1 MTANGIFQIALF
13 FVIILVCTKPL
24 GLFMARIFEGERT
37 FLHPFLRWLEVA
49 TYRVIGVRED
59 VEQRWTHYTASLVSY
74 SIFGFILIYLMQRAQ
89 GFLPFNPQGFGAN
102 NVTPDL
108 AFNTAVSFITN
119 TNWQSYSGE
128 STLSYFVQMA
138 GLTVQNFASAAA
150 GIAIAVALI
159 RGFARQE
166 RKTIGNFWVD
176 VTRATVYVL
185 IPLSIAAALAFSS
198 QGVIQNLR
206 AYTSVTTVEG
216 AKQTIAQGPV
226 ASQEAIK
233 QLGTNGGGF
242 FNANAA
248 HPFENPTPITNLLS
262 MVLIFLIPAG
272 LTYTF
277 GRIVGDTRQGWAI
290 LGAFSVMFLIG
301 VIVAYGF
308 EQAGNPILTGLGI
321 QSTASAEQS
330 GGNME
335 GKEVRFGI
343 ANSALYATVTTDASC
358 GAVNA
363 MHDSF
368 TPLAGLVPL
377 FNIMTGEVIFG
388 GVGAGLYGI
397 LLYCILAV
405 FIAGLMVGRT
415 PEYLG
420 KKIEQKEV
428 KMAMLAIIA
437 TALSI
442 LTFSALTSVA
452 SFHEKGYWN
461 PPGAATANLSNNGPH
476 GLSEILYAY
485 TSATGNN
492 GSAFAGLNANTPWY
506 NVSLGFAMLIGRFL
520 FLIPLLAVAG
530 SLAAKK
536 KIPATAGTFPTH
548 GPLFVGL
555 LVGTVL
561 IVGALTFF
569 PALSLGPIVEH
580 YLMQSG
586 KLFSVVLLPV
596 AAKRRYSFSHR
607 LQPVDNGRAPIAV
620 RYARQTSVAAMRLN
634 LRADDNHRLKP
645 VAKGISPLR
654 GLWS

>member
-1 MTANGIFQIALF
+1 MTSLGVLQILLFLAL
-13 FVIILVCTKPL
+13 ILLCAKPL
-24 GLFMARIFEGERT
+24 GAYMARVFEGRRT
-37 FLHPFLRWLEVA
+37 FLHPVLRWLEVL
-49 TYRVIGVRED
+49 TYKVIGVKED
-59 VEQRWTHYTASLVSY
+59 VEQRWTHYTASLLSFSV
-74 SIFGFILIYLMQRAQ
+74 FGFLMVYLLQRIQ
-89 GFLPFNPQGFGAN
+89 GVLPFNPQGFGAG

-108 AFNTAVSFITN
+108 AFNTATSFVTN
-119 TNWQSYSGE
+119 TNWQAYSGE

-138 GLTVQNFASAAA
+138 ALTVQNFASAAA
-150 GIAIAVALI
+150 GIAVAIALV

-166 RKTIGNFWVD
+166 RKTLGNFWVD

-185 IPLSIAAALAFSS
+185 LPLSVVGALLMVS
-198 QGVIQNLR
+198 QGVVQNLSP
-206 AYTSVTTVEG
+206 YTAVTTVEG

-226 ASQEAIK
+226 ASQEIIK

-248 HPFENPTPITNLLS
+248 HPFENPTPLTNLFS
-262 MVLIFLIPAG
+262 MFLIFVIPGA

-277 GRIVGDTRQGWAI
+277 GRMVGDTRQGWAI
-290 LGAFSVMFLIG
+290 FAAFSVMFLIG
-301 VIVAYGF
+301 AFVCYGF
-308 EQAGNPILTGLGI
+308 EQSGNPMLAKLGI
-321 QSTASAEQS
+321 QTSATHGQS

-368 TPLAGLVPL
+368 TPIGGLVPM

-420 KKIEQKEV
+420 KKIEKKEV
-428 KMAMLAIIA
+428 KMAMLAVIA
-437 TALSI
+437 TACSI
-442 LTFSALTSVA
+442 LFFTAVSAVIDFPA
-452 SFHEKGYWN
+452 KGYWN
-461 PPGAATANLSNNGPH
+461 PPGAAIANLNNNGPH
-476 GLSEILYAY
+476 GFGEILYAY
-485 TSATGNN
+485 ASGTGNN
-492 GSAFAGLNANTPWY
+492 GSAFAGLTANTPWY
-506 NVSLGFAMLIGRFL
+506 NLTLGLAMWVGRFL
-520 FLIPLLAVAG
+520 FLIPLLAAAG

-536 KIPATAGTFPTH
+536 KVPSTTGTFPTH

-580 YLMQSG
+580 FLMQ
-586 KLFSVVLLPV
+586 
-596 AAKRRYSFSHR
+596 
-607 LQPVDNGRAPIAV
+607 NGRV
-620 RYARQTSVAAMRLN
+620 F
-634 LRADDNHRLKP
+634 
-645 VAKGISPLR
+645 
-654 GLWS
+654 